1 MLAVGTKFT
10 QHWLNALCL
19 LGWTESL
26 EIGRNNGN
34 NLDRKVL
41 DNINLFIQTKKYLA
55 IRQRLESY
63 DLSLSDGMAP
73 SGKYVQH
80 AGRDA
85 RRVTPAIRTLLITTC
100 RVDHL
105 DL

>member
-1 MLAVGTKFT
+1 MLAVGTTFT

-19 LGWTESL
+19 LGRTGSL
-26 EIGRNNGN
+26 EIGPNNVN
-34 NLDRKVL
+34 SLDKKVL

-63 DLSLSDGMAP
+63 DLSLSDGMAT

-85 RRVTPAIRTLLITTC
+85 RRVTPAIRALLITLC
-100 RVDHL
+100 SVDHL